1 MEDGS
6 NSVIVKGGAGGR
18 GGAGWGGAGRGV
30 FDAARKPVSQ
40 VRLEAEM
47 DEIDGERGVLG
58 VFAEAWEPGS

>member
-1 MEDGS
+1 MMGDGGWEQRRRCRRGVS
-6 NSVIVKGGAGGR
+6 PGGGG
-18 GGAGWGGAGRGV
+18 GV

-40 VRLEAEM
+40 VCLEAEM